1 MPVLL
6 ANWLLEVDGRR
17 FGVSGPQF
25 GDETKAFAR
34 QDMVLTV
41 GISAA
46 DLPRLRDKVLRPARL
61 LTGDGREVARLQI
74 EKVDPELNLVVA
86 DVLEVSPL
94 LDRGFA
100 SHPGPAQVR

>member
-25 GDETKAFAR
+25 GDETQAFAR

-41 GISAA
+41 GLTAA
-46 DLPRLRDKVLRPARL
+46 DLPRVRDKILRPARL
-61 LTGDGREVARLQI
+61 LTGDGREVAKLRI
-74 EKVDPELNLVVA
+74 EKIDPELNLVVA
-86 DVLEVSPL
+86 DVLEISPL
-94 LDRGFA
+94 LDSGFA
-100 SHPGPAQVR
+100 SHATPAHIR